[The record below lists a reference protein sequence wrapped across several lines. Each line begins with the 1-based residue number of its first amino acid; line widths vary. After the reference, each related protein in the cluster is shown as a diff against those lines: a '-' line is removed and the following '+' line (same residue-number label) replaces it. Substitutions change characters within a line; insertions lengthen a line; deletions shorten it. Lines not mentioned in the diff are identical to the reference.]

1 MELWHVLDANAARAF
16 PLHGVTC
23 AVSSSTLEHFL
34 EKLRQ
39 EACKV
44 KQNVKRLTMSQ
55 KLLSCNFA

>member
-34 EKLRQ
+34 ENLRQ
-39 EACKV
+39 EACKI
-44 KQNVKRLTMSQ
+44 
-55 KLLSCNFA
+55 